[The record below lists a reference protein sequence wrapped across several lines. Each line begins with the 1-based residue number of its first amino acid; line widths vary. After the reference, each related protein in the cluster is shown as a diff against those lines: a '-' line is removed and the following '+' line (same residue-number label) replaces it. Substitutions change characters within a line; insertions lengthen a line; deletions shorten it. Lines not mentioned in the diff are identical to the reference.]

1 MINNK
6 YISNLGNFFQYLG
19 ATLFVAILQV
29 TINPLLAQNLSPT
42 DYAIIGYYSSF
53 TILLTPFITF
63 FITNFFIKKYF
74 QVDEKEREIIKSTC
88 MKSLIYFSLFLS
100 IISLIALYVYHQWF
114 NSRSGIAF
122 LPYALLTIF
131 AIPITGIYNLKLSEY
146 RLQRKASKFA
156 ILTIAVG
163 LITVLSVLGLVV
175 FVKGGATGRLWAT
188 FLSNCL
194 AFLYVFYA
202 ERRIIF
208 HGTFDKDVAKELIR
222 FYWPLTLAGML
233 GFFSNGYDKVFL
245 ERLGN
250 IEELGYYSVGVQIA
264 AYLGIFSNAVNST
277 FQPDIYECYSKRNF
291 KRLFTFVSIIVGSIS
306 CAVIVYLILSPYIID
321 ILTAG
326 RYLDSVRYSQ
336 IFAFSFVTASI
347 YYSSSQISI
356 AMGYS
361 KMLLTVKILGGIVS
375 ILLFK
380 VLIGEYGFVGAAYGS
395 VFTYVVFFIL
405 NTVFLF
411 SFKHKELMK

>member
-163 LITVLSVLGLVV
+163 LITVLSVLGLV
-175 FVKGGATGRLWAT
+175 
-188 FLSNCL
+188 
-194 AFLYVFYA
+194 FLYVFYA

-222 FYWPLTLAGML
+222 FCWPLTLAGML

>member
-202 ERRIIF
+202 ER
-208 HGTFDKDVAKELIR
+208 KPVR
-222 FYWPLTLAGML
+222 F
-233 GFFSNGYDKVFL
+233 V
-245 ERLGN
+245 
-250 IEELGYYSVGVQIA
+250 
-264 AYLGIFSNAVNST
+264 
-277 FQPDIYECYSKRNF
+277 
-291 KRLFTFVSIIVGSIS
+291 
-306 CAVIVYLILSPYIID
+306 
-321 ILTAG
+321 
-326 RYLDSVRYSQ
+326 
-336 IFAFSFVTASI
+336 
-347 YYSSSQISI
+347 
-356 AMGYS
+356 
-361 KMLLTVKILGGIVS
+361 
-375 ILLFK
+375 
-380 VLIGEYGFVGAAYGS
+380 
-395 VFTYVVFFIL
+395 
-405 NTVFLF
+405 
-411 SFKHKELMK
+411 

>member
-194 AFLYVFYA
+194 AFL
-202 ERRIIF
+202 
-208 HGTFDKDVAKELIR
+208 
-222 FYWPLTLAGML
+222 
-233 GFFSNGYDKVFL
+233 
-245 ERLGN
+245 
-250 IEELGYYSVGVQIA
+250 
-264 AYLGIFSNAVNST
+264 
-277 FQPDIYECYSKRNF
+277 
-291 KRLFTFVSIIVGSIS
+291 
-306 CAVIVYLILSPYIID
+306 
-321 ILTAG
+321 
-326 RYLDSVRYSQ
+326 
-336 IFAFSFVTASI
+336 
-347 YYSSSQISI
+347 
-356 AMGYS
+356 
-361 KMLLTVKILGGIVS
+361 
-375 ILLFK
+375 
-380 VLIGEYGFVGAAYGS
+380 
-395 VFTYVVFFIL
+395 
-405 NTVFLF
+405 
-411 SFKHKELMK
+411 